1 MRKIKMKGKSYR
13 EEKVVLDFI
22 FIEKVL
28 KCILKKNNKSNTWK
42 LLRMSEEISK
52 KIAYIAQK

>member
-22 FIEKVL
+22 FVEKVL
-28 KCILKKNNKSNTWK
+28 KCILK
-42 LLRMSEEISK
+42 
-52 KIAYIAQK
+52 